1 MAKQIKFDVDA
12 RDAMLRG
19 VEKLSKAVKTTLGP
33 KGRNVI
39 IDSPNGVPA
48 VTKDGVSVAWQIS
61 LEDPFENMGAQM
73 VKQVAQKTADIA
85 GDGTTTATV
94 LAEAIYREGLKNIT
108 AGANPMCL
116 KRGID
121 KAVDVLVEELANI
134 SKKVDTSEEVINV
147 GTISANGDETIGRII
162 AEAMDTVGKDG
173 TVTVEEARSIE
184 TTLEVNNGMQFRSG
198 YLSPYFSTNADK
210 LECEMDDTY
219 LLMVS
224 QKITNLND
232 IIPVLQQVQNSGKP
246 LLIIA
251 EDIEGEALSTLVL
264 NKLHSKLNSC
274 AIKAPNFGHN
284 RTLTMEDIAVLTG
297 GKYITED
304 LGINLE
310 NITLSDLGT
319 AGRIVVGEN
328 STTIIDGGGDDA
340 SIESRCEQLRKQIGE
355 CDNDYERNK
364 LGERLAKLASGVAI
378 IKVGAT
384 TEAEMREKKDRVD
397 DALHATR
404 AAIEEGVVEGG
415 GVALLRVQNKLDTVE
430 TSNDDETIGVNII
443 RNAIEAP
450 LRQLVENAG
459 IDVGVVVRDVMC
471 NTEGKGYNVA
481 TGEMV
486 DMMDAGIIDP
496 TKVTRTALQ
505 NASSI
510 AGLLLTTECM
520 ITDIKEPTPPQSDDG
535 GQMMM

>member
-1 MAKQIKFDVDA
+1 MAKQIKFDVEA

-39 IDSPNGVPA
+39 IDTAWGVPS
-48 VTKDGVSVAWQIS
+48 VTKDGVSVANQIT

-73 VKQVAQKTADIA
+73 VKQVAAKTADIA

-121 KAVDVLVEELANI
+121 KAVDMLVANLTEI
-134 SKKVDTSEEVINV
+134 SKKVESSDDIINV
-147 GTISANGDETIGRII
+147 GTISANGDEKIGRII
-162 AEAMDTVGKDG
+162 AEAMDKVGTDG
-173 TVTVEEARSIE
+173 TVTVEETRSIE
-184 TTLEVNNGMQFRSG
+184 TTLEVNNGMQFKSG
-198 YLSPYFSTNADK
+198 YLSPYFSTNAER

-219 LLMVS
+219 ILMVS

-232 IIPVLQQVQNSGKP
+232 IIPVLQQVQKTGKP

-251 EDIEGEALSTLVL
+251 EDVEGEALSTLVL
-264 NKLHSKLNSC
+264 NKLHGKLNSC
-274 AIKAPNFGHN
+274 AIKAPKFSHN
-284 RTLTMEDIAVLTG
+284 RTLTMEDIAILTG
-297 GKYITED
+297 GIYLTED
-304 LGINLE
+304 LGIKLE
-310 NITLSDLGT
+310 NITLDHLGT
-319 AGRIVVGEN
+319 AGRIVIGEN
-328 STTIIDGGGDDA
+328 DTTIINGGGDEG
-340 SIESRCEQLRKQIGE
+340 SIEHRCVQLRKQITE
-355 CDNDYERNK
+355 CEKDWELFNLK
-364 LGERLAKLASGVAI
+364 ERLAKLSSGIAI

-404 AAIEEGVVEGG
+404 AAIEEGIVEGG
-415 GVALLRVQNKLDTVE
+415 GVALLRIQPNLDDVGVV
-430 TSNDDETIGVNII
+430 NADERIGVEIV
-443 RNAIEAP
+443 RKAIEAP

-459 IDVGVVVRDVMC
+459 IDVGVVVNEVKFHDLGYGYDVAS
-471 NTEGKGYNVA
+471 GF
-481 TGEMV
+481 MV
-486 DMMDAGIIDP
+486 DMFTAGIIDP

-520 ITDIKEPTPPQSDDG
+520 ITDIKEDNPTPANAEQVI
-535 GQMMM
+535 M